1 MSLPIEMYERLH
13 QEYGDQSW
21 WLGDSQFDVVVG
33 AILTQAVSWKNVELA
48 IHNMQDA
55 KCIDVDS
62 LSDISF
68 DELSLLIRPS
78 GYYNSKTKT
87 LKAFAEYVVSNYSGR
102 IDLFLRQSP
111 EFVRKELLS
120 LHGIGPETADDIMV
134 YAAGY
139 PFFIID
145 AYTIRIFTR
154 IGITPES
161 PRADY
166 DAWQKFLHES
176 VPANIKL
183 FNEYHALLVQH
194 AKVHCTKTN
203 PKCVECC
210 LVDICR
216 SGSSYIHQV
225 EN

>member
-1 MSLPIEMYERLH
+1 
-13 QEYGDQSW
+13 
-21 WLGDSQFDVVVG
+21 
-33 AILTQAVSWKNVELA
+33 
-48 IHNMQDA
+48 
-55 KCIDVDS
+55 
-62 LSDISF
+62 
-68 DELSLLIRPS
+68 
-78 GYYNSKTKT
+78 
-87 LKAFAEYVVSNYSGR
+87 
-102 IDLFLRQSP
+102 LRQSP

-176 VPANIKL
+176 IPANIKL